1 MERYFFFNA
10 CCSWCLYISGYDGQ
24 LLIRWTSGRSVDTGC
39 SRRCPSVE
47 GVVGRTTSRRPPRD
61 VEPLLRHARRR
72 WIPHVSSANH
82 SSWQF
87 RQTLLLRP
95 VEPGMKINILKNVG
109 MLYSVFRQSWQTNF
123 AYASAA
129 SKDKA
134 CFKSG
139 QNLPKIIGSQTSI

>member
-1 MERYFFFNA
+1 MERYFSFSA
-10 CCSWCLYISGYDGQ
+10 CCSWCLYTSGCDDQ

-47 GVVGRTTSRRPPRD
+47 GVEGRTTFRRPPRA

-95 VEPGMKINILKNVG
+95 VEPGMKTNILKNVG
-109 MLYSVFRQSWQTNF
+109 MLYSVFRQFRQTKF

-129 SKDKA
+129 SKNGA
-134 CFKSG
+134 RFKSG
-139 QNLPKIIGSQTSI
+139 QNLLKIIGSQTSF